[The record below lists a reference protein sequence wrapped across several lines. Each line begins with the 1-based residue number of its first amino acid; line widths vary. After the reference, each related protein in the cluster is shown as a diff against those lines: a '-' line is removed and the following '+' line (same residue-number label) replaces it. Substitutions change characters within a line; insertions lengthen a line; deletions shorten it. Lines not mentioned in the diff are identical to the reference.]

1 MGRGGASGRKKM
13 AEKKRYRGKGKTG
26 EYMDA
31 RILDV
36 LTGAASLLVFIVLL
50 IALPGLMPGNTGI
63 AYIVA
68 LVLFLVTMSGAG
80 YVINEKIS

>member
-1 MGRGGASGRKKM
+1 
-13 AEKKRYRGKGKTG
+13 
-26 EYMDA
+26 MDA

-63 AYIVA
+63 AYIIA
-68 LVLFLVTMSGAG
+68 IALFLVTMSGAG
-80 YVINEKIS
+80 YIINEKIS

>member
-1 MGRGGASGRKKM
+1 
-13 AEKKRYRGKGKTG
+13 
-26 EYMDA
+26 MDA

-50 IALPGLMPGNTGI
+50 IALPKVMDNTGI

-68 LVLFLVTMSGAG
+68 LVLFLITMSGAG

>member
-1 MGRGGASGRKKM
+1 
-13 AEKKRYRGKGKTG
+13 
-26 EYMDA
+26 MDA

-36 LTGAASLLVFIVLL
+36 LTGAGSLLIFIVLL
-50 IALPGLMPGNTGI
+50 IALPQYMGNTGI

-80 YVINEKIS
+80 YIINEKIS

>member
-1 MGRGGASGRKKM
+1 M
-13 AEKKRYRGKGKTG
+13 AEKKRYRGTKKTR

-36 LTGAASLLVFIVLL
+36 LTGLASLLVFIILL
-50 IALPGLMPGNTGI
+50 IALPKVLPGNTGI
-63 AYIVA
+63 AYIIA
-68 LVLFLVTMSGAG
+68 LVLFLITMSGAG

>member
-1 MGRGGASGRKKM
+1 
-13 AEKKRYRGKGKTG
+13 
-26 EYMDA
+26 MDA

-50 IALPGLMPGNTGI
+50 IALPGMFQGIDPGNNNLIGL

>member
-1 MGRGGASGRKKM
+1 M
-13 AEKKRYRGKGKTG
+13 AEKRYRGKGKTG
-26 EYMDA
+26 EHMDA

-36 LTGAASLLVFIVLL
+36 LTGAGSLLIFIVLL
-50 IALPGLMPGNTGI
+50 IALPEFTGNSGI

-80 YVINEKIS
+80 YIINEKIS